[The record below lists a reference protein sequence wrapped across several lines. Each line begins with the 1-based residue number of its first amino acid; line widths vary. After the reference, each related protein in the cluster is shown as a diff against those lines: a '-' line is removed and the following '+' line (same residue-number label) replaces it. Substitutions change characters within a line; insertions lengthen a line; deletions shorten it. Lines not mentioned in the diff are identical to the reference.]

1 MLSGLFNSTTI
12 PVLEQVVNFSQQRHE
27 ILATNLANID
37 TPGYRVRDL
46 STEAFQDQLGRAI
59 KDRDRRQSFPT
70 AHQYSTASSSDLSH
84 VRDSL
89 KDILYHDD
97 SNVSI
102 ERQVAEIT
110 KNQTQHNLALTVMN
124 SQFRLLQAV
133 ISERA

>member
-1 MLSGLFNSTTI
+1 MLSGLFQSTMI
-12 PVLEQVVNFSQQRHE
+12 PVLEQVVNFAQERHE

-46 STEAFQDQLGRAI
+46 STEAFQQHLGRAI
-59 KDRDRRQSFPT
+59 ADRDRR
-70 AHQYSTASSSDLSH
+70 HASPAFHYARAPHADLSQ
-84 VRDSL
+84 VRESL
-89 KDILYHDD
+89 NDILYHDD

-110 KNQTQHNLALTVMN
+110 KNQTEHNLALAVMN
-124 SQFRLLQAV
+124 SQFRLLQAA

>member
-1 MLSGLFNSTTI
+1 MLSGLFQSTPI
-12 PVLEQVVNFSQQRHE
+12 PVLEQVVNFAQQRHE

-46 STEAFQDQLGRAI
+46 SVPAFQKHLAQAI
-59 KDRDRRQSFPT
+59 EGRDRMSSSQSPN
-70 AHQYSTASSSDLSH
+70 YSTAASRDLSQ
-84 VRDSL
+84 VRESL

-110 KNQTQHNLALTVMN
+110 KNQTEHNLALAVMN
-124 SQFRLLQAV
+124 SQFRLLQVA

>member
-1 MLSGLFNSTTI
+1 MLSGLFQSTTI
-12 PVLEQVVNFSQQRHE
+12 PVLEQVVNFAQERHE

-46 STEAFQDQLGRAI
+46 STEAFQQHLGRAI
-59 KDRDRRQSFPT
+59 EDRGRRQISPT
-70 AHQYSTASSSDLSH
+70 AHYSTAPHADLSE
-84 VRDSL
+84 VRESL

-110 KNQTQHNLALTVMN
+110 KNQTQHNLALAVMN
-124 SQFRLLQAV
+124 SQFRLLHAA